1 MLTLDAQRVKVSG
14 VNETFLTVEDA
25 AQRLAV
31 TPYTLRE
38 WLKAGHVRGAKIGRQ
53 WRVPE
58 SALIELAQ
66 GNNAP
71 GTAMPTTATGAAGEI
86 S

>member
-1 MLTLDAQRVKVSG
+1 MLTNRANRVKFSG
-14 VNETFLTVEDA
+14 VQETFLTVEDA

-58 SALIELAQ
+58 SALAELAQ
-66 GNNAP
+66 GTNA
-71 GTAMPTTATGAAGEI
+71 TTTDDAEAA
-86 S
+86 